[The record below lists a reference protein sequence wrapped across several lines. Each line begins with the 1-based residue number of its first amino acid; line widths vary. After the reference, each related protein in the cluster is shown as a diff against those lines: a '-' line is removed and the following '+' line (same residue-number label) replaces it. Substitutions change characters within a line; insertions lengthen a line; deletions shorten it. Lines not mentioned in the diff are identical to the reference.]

1 MMLMIRKARIEDIVQ
16 IQKLINQ
23 FAKQELMLPRSLLN
37 LYESLRD
44 FLVCELNHRIV
55 GCCALHIAWKDLV
68 EIRSLAV
75 NRRYQ
80 GRGIGRQ
87 LISAAITE
95 AKELGCQAIFTLTY
109 IPDYFKKSGFRKVS
123 KDKLPHKIW
132 AECINCPKFPDCKEV
147 ALIKKL

>member
-1 MMLMIRKARIEDIVQ
+1 MIRKAKLKDAKH
-16 IQKLINQ
+16 IQELINI
-23 FAKQELMLPRSLLN
+23 FAKQELMLPRSLFE

-44 FLVCELNHRIV
+44 FWVYETNSKIV
-55 GCCALHIAWKDLV
+55 GCCALRVAWHDLA

-75 NRRYQ
+75 KVAYQ
-80 GRGIGRQ
+80 KKAVGRQ
-87 LISAAITE
+87 LVNAAIKE
-95 AKELGCQAIFTLTY
+95 ARQLGVKSVFVLTY
-109 IPDYFKKSGFRKVS
+109 IPEYFQRFGFRKMN